1 MGLFLDQS
9 SFAINWDKLLKAI
22 NILSIQNGYSFW
34 YCVFPSNMKV
44 TKQPDFFLNEAF
56 QRTHS
61 KCDNM
66 AFVQT
71 DRINV
76 Y

>member
-1 MGLFLDQS
+1 MLD
-9 SFAINWDKLLKAI
+9 
-22 NILSIQNGYSFW
+22 
-34 YCVFPSNMKV
+34 CVFPSITKDIR
-44 TKQPDFFLNEAF
+44 KQPDFFLNEAF